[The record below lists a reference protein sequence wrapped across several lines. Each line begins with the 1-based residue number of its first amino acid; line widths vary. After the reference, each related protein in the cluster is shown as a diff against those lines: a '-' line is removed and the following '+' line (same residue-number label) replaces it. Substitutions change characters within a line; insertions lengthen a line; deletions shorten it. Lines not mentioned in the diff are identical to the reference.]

1 MSSNFRDTKIIPV
14 TYEIKKYLEDTE
26 ITEKDKERFS
36 KLIDNS
42 KYCLKKV
49 KNGFIIF
56 DSTDDKF
63 YLDNINK
70 INKKIESYK
79 LIANRLNKSYIW
91 VYQMIVLDGYGE
103 FVDSNSDIY
112 IASFLAYQDVKDL
125 SLSDDEYMFN
135 FEKNFILNGH
145 LYDSEVKYSNNYKK
159 LIK

>member
-26 ITEKDKERFS
+26 ITEKDKESFS

-70 INKKIESYK
+70 TNKKIEHYK

-103 FVDSNSDIY
+103 FVDFNSDIY
-112 IASFLAYQDVKDL
+112 KATLLAYEDIGGLD
-125 SLSDDEYMFN
+125 DHDEYVSY
-135 FEKNFILNGH
+135 FENNFILNGH
-145 LYDSEVKYSNNYKK
+145 LYDVDAENYMNKKILVK
-159 LIK
+159 